1 MSLDLL
7 ALTSRYHE
15 ALNAYDEATVKAMFA
30 PGAVYISKGVNGRI
44 EGRDAILAA
53 FTAYFREHPDQ
64 HAEDEGV
71 EILSPTR
78 VRFAWRLEATSASTG
93 RRVTRRGVETVTYDA
108 EGLISHVE
116 VTDA

>member
-30 PGAVYISKGVNGRI
+30 PDAVYVSKGVNGRI
-44 EGRDAILAA
+44 EGRDAILTA
-53 FTAYFREHPDQ
+53 FTVYFREHPDQ

-71 EILSPTR
+71 EILSPRT

-93 RRVTRRGVETVTYDA
+93 KKVTRRGVETVTYNDA
-108 EGLISHVE
+108 GLIAHVE
-116 VTDA
+116 VIDQ